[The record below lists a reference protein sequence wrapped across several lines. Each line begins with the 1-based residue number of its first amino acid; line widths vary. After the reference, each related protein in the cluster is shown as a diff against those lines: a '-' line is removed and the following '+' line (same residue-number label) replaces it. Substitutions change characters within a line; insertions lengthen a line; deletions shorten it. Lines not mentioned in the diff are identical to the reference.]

1 VVNKFLFLA
10 YAFVWILFM
19 LYAWSLSR
27 RQSRLLRELEDL
39 KARMGSTDRS
49 TAGRDEER
57 EARDEQIR

>member
-27 RQSRLLRELEDL
+27 RQDRLSKEVEAL
-39 KARMGSTDRS
+39 KARTGLSERS
-49 TAGRDEER
+49 AVVTSEEIPR
-57 EARDEQIR
+57 Q

>member
-27 RQSRLLRELEDL
+27 RQSRLSKELEDL
-39 KARMGSTDRS
+39 KSRTGSNATVVS
-49 TAGRDEER
+49 TEVLPPAQQHQER
-57 EARDEQIR
+57 